1 MKYILLKVAIA
12 ITVLFLFVFLFSPGM
27 NEFFVSFFPGN
38 SISKVS
44 DKENIANESDEMK
57 QLLEGITETEKKLNK
72 QIPTTP
78 YIVINTTTNTFELVD
93 KNGIIRKGICSTG
106 KNVQLE
112 RDSTKKWVFHTPKG
126 VFKVR
131 NKVTDPVWKKPDWAF
146 VEEGLPIPSYNS
158 PLRLEYGVLG
168 DYALILG
175 DGYMIHGT
183 LYQRFLGK
191 AVTHGC
197 VRLGDDDLEVVYKN
211 LTIGSKVFMY

>member
-1 MKYILLKVAIA
+1 MKYLLLKIA
-12 ITVLFLFVFLFSPGM
+12 FATTFLFLLIFLFSPGM

-38 SISKVS
+38 AISDVS
-44 DKENIANESDEMK
+44 AQDATNENDEVKLLSKNIA
-57 QLLEGITETEKKLNK
+57 ETEKKLNK
-72 QIPTTP
+72 NVPNSP
-78 YIVINTTTNTFELVD
+78 YIVINTTTNTFELVGKD
-93 KNGIIRKGICSTG
+93 GVLRRGICSTG

-126 VFKVR
+126 IFKVR

-158 PLRLEYGVLG
+158 PLRYEYGVLG

-183 LYQRFLGK
+183 LYQRFLGMP
-191 AVTHGC
+191 VTHGC

-211 LTIGSKVFMY
+211 LAIGSKVFMY

>member
-1 MKYILLKVAIA
+1 MKYLLLKIPLA
-12 ITVLFLFVFLFSPGM
+12 ITFLLMLLFLFSPGM
-27 NEFFVSFFPGN
+27 NEFFLTFFSSNNATLISPSTSEIEANAELATVSKN
-38 SISKVS
+38 IS
-44 DKENIANESDEMK
+44 EI
-57 QLLEGITETEKKLNK
+57 EKKLNK
-72 QIPTTP
+72 NLPTTP
-78 YIVINTTTNTFELVD
+78 YIVINTTTNTFELLD

-112 RDSTKKWVFHTPKG
+112 RDSTKKWIFQTPKG

-158 PLRLEYGVLG
+158 PLRYEYGVLG

-183 LYQRFLGK
+183 LYQRFLGQP
-191 AVTHGC
+191 VTHGC
-197 VRLGDDDLEVVYKN
+197 VRLNDADLEAVYKN
-211 LTIGSKVFMY
+211 LAIGSKVFMY